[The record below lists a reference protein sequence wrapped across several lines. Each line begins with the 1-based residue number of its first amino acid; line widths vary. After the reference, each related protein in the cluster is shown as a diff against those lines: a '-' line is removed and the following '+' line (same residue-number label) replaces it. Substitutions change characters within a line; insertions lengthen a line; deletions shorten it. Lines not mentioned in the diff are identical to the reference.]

1 MAKLF
6 DKNNLLAA
14 MGSNLQRDGTNSF
27 FCQVHIDP
35 CTCPTNLLNKFTKLQ
50 IFNQPNK
57 LV

>member
-50 IFNQPNK
+50 IFNHF
-57 LV
+57 